1 MRSLIL
7 AAVAVFAVAAFV
19 GLQVNGASAQQYTP
33 TATPTA
39 TTTAT
44 ATATATQTATA
55 TSTATATATATAT
68 GTASA
73 TPVACPTGVTI
84 AVAAPAAGSNS
95 VTVTV
100 TPPQNIKPG
109 TAGDPTSY
117 HLHYFIDTPP
127 TAAGQA
133 VPLGNAS
140 IIHSGSLTQDLGSL
154 APGSHTVYVV
164 LGQLSHVAC
173 EARGQ
178 VTFNV
183 AAAPTAPKTGTGGL
197 VGGSGSS
204 TAAEAFALLA
214 VTAMLTLG
222 GRLATRRT
230 K

>member
-1 MRSLIL
+1 MKTLIL

-19 GLQVNGASAQQYTP
+19 GLRANGASAQQG
-33 TATPTA
+33 
-39 TTTAT
+39 TAT

-55 TSTATATATATAT
+55 TATATATSTATATATTTPTPTAIV
-68 GTASA
+68 
-73 TPVACPTGVTI
+73 TPAACPAGVTI

-100 TPPQNIKPG
+100 TPPLNIKPG

-127 TAAGQA
+127 TAAGQS
-133 VPLGNAS
+133 VPLGNPK

-154 APGSHTVYVV
+154 ASGSHTVYVV

-178 VTFNV
+178 VSFTT
-183 AAAPTAPKTGTGGL
+183 AAAPTAPKTGSGGL

-204 TAAEAFALLA
+204 NTAEVFALLA
-214 VTAMLTLG
+214 VVAMLTLS
-222 GRLATRRT
+222 GRLATRRER
-230 K
+230 